1 MPGLGLRECVAVYVA
16 RAAPQSDFQR
26 ERLVVVLRLLVSR
39 KYLPRQRVVLLVE
52 GMQLERSYRFESL
65 IRKVVPRVIN
75 DNSDNNIENVGITYE
90 IINFRLLLNE
100 ISWINLRGELMAN
113 RAGENPVVS
122 SNN

>member
-1 MPGLGLRECVAVYVA
+1 M
-16 RAAPQSDFQR
+16 
-26 ERLVVVLRLLVSR
+26 
-39 KYLPRQRVVLLVE
+39 E